1 MNKGCG
7 NIMFLNMSIRF
18 PGLGIELFDIGTGI
32 DVFGFHVAYY
42 GMIIALGMLLG
53 YLVAEWQARRT
64 GQDKDLILDF
74 ALYAI
79 ILSVIGARLY
89 YVIFAWDEFKD
100 DWLSIF
106 NLRGGGL
113 AIYGGVIAA
122 VLTGIVYSKIKK
134 ISFWALADTGC
145 VGLLTGQILG
155 RWGNFFNREA
165 FGGYTENI
173 LAMQIKK
180 SDVSYYNMTDD
191 ILNHVININGIE
203 YIQVHPTF
211 LYESLWNII
220 ILILILVYTKHKRFD
235 GELILLYFIGYGI
248 GRAWI
253 EGLRTDQLLLWGTNF
268 AVSQI
273 LSIILVIA
281 AGFILYMK
289 RKKADNIKKS
299 SL

>member
-1 MNKGCG
+1 
-7 NIMFLNMSIRF
+7 MFLNMSIRF
-18 PGLGIELFDIGTGI
+18 PGLGIELYDVGTGI
-32 DVFGFHVAYY
+32 DILGFRIAYY

-79 ILSVIGARLY
+79 ILSVIGARIY

-100 DWLSIF
+100 DWISVF

-122 VLTGIVYSKIKK
+122 VFTAIVYSKIKK
-134 ISFWALADTGC
+134 ISFWLLADTGC

-165 FGGYTENI
+165 FGGYTDNI
-173 LAMQIKK
+173 LAMQLKK
-180 SDVSYYNMTDD
+180 SDVATYNITED
-191 ILNHVININGIE
+191 ILNHIVNLNGTE

-211 LYESLWNII
+211 LYESLWNIVL
-220 ILILILVYTKHKRFD
+220 LILILVYTKHKKFD
-235 GELILLYFIGYGI
+235 GELILLYFIGYGL

-253 EGLRTDQLLLWGTNF
+253 EGLRTDQLLLWGTNL
-268 AVSQI
+268 AVSQV
-273 LSIILVIA
+273 LSILLVIISIT
-281 AGFILYMK
+281 ILIFK
-289 RKKADNIKKS
+289 RKKVTINKKS
-299 SL
+299 GI

>member
-1 MNKGCG
+1 
-7 NIMFLNMSIRF
+7 MFLNMSVRF
-18 PGLGIELFDIGTGI
+18 PGLGIELYDVGTGI
-32 DVFGFHVAYY
+32 DIFGFHVAYY

-100 DWLSIF
+100 NWLSIF

-134 ISFWALADTGC
+134 ISFWSLADTGC

-165 FGGYTENI
+165 FGGYTDNI

-180 SDVSYYNMTDD
+180 SDVAYYNMTDD

-220 ILILILVYTKHKRFD
+220 ILIIILAYTKHKKFD

-253 EGLRTDQLLLWGTNF
+253 EGLRTDQLLLWGTNL

-273 LSIILVIA
+273 LSIILVIVA
-281 AGFILYMK
+281 SFIIYMK
-289 RKKADNIKKS
+289 RKKVANIKK
-299 SL
+299 